1 MSSRFSEIHSRYYD
15 YEWTWVYSQFKA
27 FYGIDPSEIT
37 ANDIIGIVGKWKEAV
52 IGLDQMVYEDAK
64 KEFSLSFMTSFGAD
78 GDRAS
83 KDLDFKEVRG
93 SLFDENPFVL
103 EVLDHI
109 SRKRA
114 LGDELICRMS
124 KIG

>member
-15 YEWTWVYSQFKA
+15 YEWTWVYSQLKA

-52 IGLDQMVYEDAK
+52 VGLDQMVYEDAK

-93 SLFDENPFVL
+93 SGFDENPFVL

-124 KIG
+124 RIG